1 MSSRK
6 SERLI
11 NLTIA
16 LLATKRYLTRDEIF
30 RTIEGYEGN
39 PEAKERM
46 FERDKDDLRALG
58 ISIEVGELDAFF
70 SDETGYR
77 IRPESYALDLGN
89 LTGVDIA
96 VLSLA
101 TEVWRDATFNQP
113 AQSARLKLASLGIA
127 SDFES
132 IPAMAPRIA
141 IDTPNFAL
149 VATAIATGSQIRF
162 DYIASDIT
170 LQERHMDP
178 YGLSNRFGAWYVVGF
193 DVDKGAIRTF
203 RLDRIHGQVS
213 TNKEVETFSIP
224 EDFHVATFLDA
235 NLFHDK
241 EFAILQI
248 RKEKGRQLR
257 TRAVKIV
264 PGEEFDLCTVAYT
277 NERTFLDLLLW
288 HGEDVIV
295 TEPAHLRST
304 AIILLE
310 QLVLLHG

>member
-46 FERDKDDLRALG
+46 FERDKDDLRTLG

-127 SDFES
+127 ADFES

-149 VATAIATGSQIRF
+149 VATAIAAGSRIHF
-162 DYIASDIT
+162 DYIASDVT
-170 LQERHMDP
+170 LQERHIDP
-178 YGLSNRFGAWYVVGF
+178 YGLSNRFGAWYLVGF
-193 DVDKGAIRTF
+193 DVNKGEIRTF
-203 RLDRIHGQVS
+203 RLDRIHGQIS
-213 TNKEVETFSIP
+213 TDKEIETFSIP
-224 EDFHVATFLDA
+224 EDFHIATFLDI

-257 TRAVKIV
+257 TRAVNIV

-277 NERTFLDLLLW
+277 SEKSFLDLLLW
-288 HGEDVIV
+288 HGQDVII
-295 TEPAHLRST
+295 TEPAHLRSA
-304 AIILLE
+304 AITLLE
-310 QLVLLHG
+310 GLIVLHG

>member
-101 TEVWRDATFNQP
+101 TEVW
-113 AQSARLKLASLGIA
+113 LGIA

-277 NERTFLDLLLW
+277 SERSFLDLLLW

-304 AIILLE
+304 AITLLE